1 MSFVLLT
8 AFLKEMI
15 ICLFATFHHSFIYV
29 VDFFNHHSW
38 FGSSFHWG
46 LCLQRKLAVFLVGH
60 CYFWWM
66 KSCDF
71 LKAIAK
77 FTLNLVG
84 QDSPKELKSPKRPLW
99 HKERQWGVAGFW
111 VCTGHLHS
119 THAVCRLLL
128 LLWGTG
134 LLPSI
139 RSCAWDEKL
148 HSCTL
153 ICTMKQVFSPFS
165 ERNERLLAYFI
176 GGTFFNACCVD
187 QRQLANSLCS
197 SQHCKIRLSPLVLTA
212 LNPSRSFKS
221 RDVQHCSQWA
231 MWGCYFF
238 QLFNNIDQEVM
249 AQKKGNSICGLR

>member
-1 MSFVLLT
+1 
-8 AFLKEMI
+8 MI

-29 VDFFNHHSW
+29 VGFFNHHSW

-119 THAVCRLLL
+119 TRAVCRLLL
-128 LLWGTG
+128 LRHWA
-134 LLPSI
+134 PSLHQELCLGWKTAQLHTHLHYEAGFFSVLREKWESTRI
-139 RSCAWDEKL
+139 FHRWD
-148 HSCTL
+148 
-153 ICTMKQVFSPFS
+153 IF
-165 ERNERLLAYFI
+165 
-176 GGTFFNACCVD
+176 
-187 QRQLANSLCS
+187 
-197 SQHCKIRLSPLVLTA
+197 
-212 LNPSRSFKS
+212 
-221 RDVQHCSQWA
+221 
-231 MWGCYFF
+231 
-238 QLFNNIDQEVM
+238 
-249 AQKKGNSICGLR
+249 